1 MNRER
6 AMKPNEDGWLDAA
19 AGECVKATRTAADA
33 AGAAL
38 ARWGRLAGRVEELA
52 AEVTAGAEEAT
63 RTLEATRH
71 AAAMAAGVW
80 YEWRRLK
87 PIVARYSL
95 LLGGGGFSV
104 CGVALIFMLWPQPA
118 ATACAPAENPAV
130 FAGGEER
137 VAGLISAGRYDE
149 AGRAAVGLPDP
160 RRYHLLGEIEAARG
174 NREAADWF
182 HWRAAQMGDPLARD
196 AVNARC
202 TRTATSPDP
211 RCPACIE

>member
-1 MNRER
+1 MRRGIE
-6 AMKPNEDGWLDAA
+6 MKPNEDGWLDAA

-149 AGRAAVGLPDP
+149 AGRAAVGLPAP
-160 RRYHLLGEIEAARG
+160 RRYHLLGEIARARGDEHAARWFYWK
-174 NREAADWF
+174 AA
-182 HWRAAQMGDPLARD
+182 ALGDADARL
-196 AVNARC
+196 C
-202 TRTATSPDP
+202 LSGTGTSPAP